1 MFRLILTALLYA
13 SLSLGAN
20 AEGLDE
26 LRDGDMRK
34 LQVHDS
40 PREMPAMGFETRDG
54 TAHALSDTAGKVR
67 VVNFWATWCAPC
79 RKEMPMLSEL
89 QEEFGGDDFEVLT
102 LASGR
107 NIPARIIAF
116 FDEIGVDN
124 LPRHQDPKLAVARE
138 MGVLGLPVTVLINPE
153 GREIGRLIGDAEWNS
168 DSAKA
173 IIAALLADG

>member
-1 MFRLILTALLYA
+1 
-13 SLSLGAN
+13 
-20 AEGLDE
+20 
-26 LRDGDMRK
+26 
-34 LQVHDS
+34 
-40 PREMPAMGFETRDG
+40 
-54 TAHALSDTAGKVR
+54 
-67 VVNFWATWCAPC
+67 
-79 RKEMPMLSEL
+79 MLSEL
-89 QEEFGGDDFEVLT
+89 QEEFGGEDFEVLT

>member
-40 PREMPAMGFETRDG
+40 PRQMPAMGFETRDG
-54 TAHALSDTAGKVR
+54 TAHTLSDTAGKVR

-79 RKEMPMLSEL
+79 REEKPSLDRL
-89 QEEFGGDDFEVLT
+89 QADLGGDDLEVIAIAT
-102 LASGR
+102 GR
-107 NIPARIIAF
+107 NSDSSIDKFNAEVGIEHLTTYLDPGSQAARS
-116 FDEIGVDN
+116 V
-124 LPRHQDPKLAVARE
+124 
-138 MGVLGLPVTVLINPE
+138 GVLGLPVSILVDRE
-153 GREIGRLIGDAEWNS
+153 GREIGRLTGGADWGSE
-168 DSAKA
+168 SARA
-173 IIAALLADG
+173 ILAALIAR